1 MIKTIDGITF
11 KNMVDYAVRNLN
23 KHRKT
28 VNQLNVFPV
37 PDGDTGTNMVTTI
50 HKGLLAV
57 NETLIKLPEISRK
70 FAHSVV
76 FEARGNSGV
85 IVSQFLKGLSEQ
97 FYDHDTVDGEQF
109 IGALEQGVKSAY
121 AAVAIPVEGTMLT
134 VLKDA
139 TAAVRERAY
148 PGQDIREIVSLLLEH
163 AKQSLEHTPELLPVL
178 KESGVVDSGGAGIV
192 YLFEGMKMYLGGENP
207 EDAVAAE
214 GEQAATVD
222 YDAFD
227 RDSTFQYGYCT
238 ELLVQLLNGYE
249 DFDPAAFKEQLAAIG
264 DSLVISAQG
273 GKVRVHI
280 HTKTPEQVFA
290 LCHRYG
296 EFLSLKVE
304 NMTVQHTELNKKF
317 LFSQEKTDS
326 AFAVAAVAYDAEI
339 QKLLI
344 NMGADVSIYT
354 EEGVST
360 KDYIEAF
367 DKLGKEQIIVFPNN
381 SDAVMAALQAKKLYD
396 KAKIIVINSRNLA
409 ECYAALPLIDF
420 SESDA
425 EVIADQIVSIMNNLY
440 VVSVA
445 QRKNPIQYRDHNIYQ
460 NEYYSF
466 SGKELLLIGK
476 TLEETVVR
484 TVEQTL
490 MQQEKEIITLFH
502 TRSLPDEQLES
513 MLNGIEAL
521 GICVEIFTVPVEK
534 LPSELVLSF
543 E

>member
-57 NETLIKLPEISRK
+57 NETLIKLPDISRK

-121 AAVAIPVEGTMLT
+121 AAVATPVEGTMLT

-139 TAAVRERAY
+139 TAAVRERSY

-163 AKQSLEHTPELLPVL
+163 AKVSLDHTPELLPVL

-207 EDAVAAE
+207 EDVVATE
-214 GEQAATVD
+214 SDQAPTVD

-249 DFDPAAFKEQLAAIG
+249 DFDPAAFKEQLSAIG

-280 HTKTPEQVFA
+280 HTKTPEQVFS

-296 EFLSLKVE
+296 EFLTLKVE

-344 NMGADVSIYT
+344 NMGADVSIYN

-396 KAKIIVINSRNLA
+396 KAKVIVINSRNLA

-420 SESDA
+420 AESDA
-425 EVIADQIVSIMNNLY
+425 DVVADQIVSIMNNLY

-490 MQQEKEIITLFH
+490 NNQAKEIITLFH
-502 TRSLPDEQLES
+502 TRSLPDKQLES
-513 MLNGIEAL
+513 MLSGIEAL

>member
-1 MIKTIDGITF
+1 MTKMIDGITF

-28 VNQLNVFPV
+28 VNQLNVFPI

-50 HKGLLAV
+50 HKGLLSV
-57 NETLIKLPEISRK
+57 GETLVDLPAISRR
-70 FAHSVV
+70 FAHAVV

-97 FYDHDTVDGEQF
+97 FYDHDYVDGAVF
-109 IGALEQGVKSAY
+109 INALERGVKSAY
-121 AAVAIPVEGTMLT
+121 AAVATPVEGTMLT
-134 VLKDA
+134 VLKEA
-139 TAAVRERAY
+139 TAAVRERFH
-148 PGQDIREIVSLLLEH
+148 PGQSIEEILSLLLEH
-163 AKQSLEHTPELLPVL
+163 AKVSLEHTPDLLPVL
-178 KESGVVDSGGAGIV
+178 RESGVVDSGGAGIV
-192 YLFEGMKMYLGGENP
+192 YLFEGMRMYLVGEEP
-207 EDAVAAE
+207 ESAVSE
-214 GEQAATVD
+214 GEQTATVD

-227 RDSTFQYGYCT
+227 RDSRFEFGYCT

-249 DFDPAAFKEQLAAIG
+249 DFDPAVFKEQLQALG

-273 GKVRVHI
+273 DKVRVHI
-280 HTKTPEQVFA
+280 HTKAPEQVFA

-296 EFLSLKVE
+296 EFLTLKVE

-317 LFSQEKTDS
+317 LLSREKTDS
-326 AFAVAAVAYDAEI
+326 AFGVVAVAHDAEI

-344 NMGADVSIYT
+344 HMGADLSIYN

-360 KDYIEAF
+360 KDYIDAF
-367 DKLGKEQIIVFPNN
+367 DKLNKDCILVFPNS
-381 SDAVMAALQAKKLYD
+381 SDAVMAALQAKKLYN
-396 KAKIIVINSRNLA
+396 KAKVTVINSRGLA

-420 SESDA
+420 TESDA
-425 EVIADQIVSIMNNLY
+425 EQVADQITSIINNLY

-445 QRKNPIQYRDHNIYQ
+445 QRKNPIQYRDQNIYQ

-476 TLEETVVR
+476 SLEETVIR

-490 MQQEKEIITLFH
+490 VQQEKEIITLFH
-502 TRSLPDEQLES
+502 RRSLPHGLLEDI
-513 MLNGIEAL
+513 LRGIESL

-534 LPSELVLSF
+534 LTSEMVLSF

>member
-1 MIKTIDGITF
+1 MTKLIDGVTF

-57 NETLIKLPEISRK
+57 GESLIDLPSVSRK

-85 IVSQFLKGLSEQ
+85 IVSQFLKGLSER
-97 FYDHDTVDGEQF
+97 FYELNQVDGAVF
-109 IGALEQGVKSAY
+109 IHALEQGVESAY
-121 AAVAIPVEGTMLT
+121 ASVATPVEGTMLT

-139 TAAVRERAY
+139 TRAVRDRYY
-148 PGQDIREIVSLLLEH
+148 PGQDIEEIVSLFLDY
-163 AKQSLEHTPELLPVL
+163 AKVSLEHTPELLPVL

-192 YLFEGMKMYLGGENP
+192 YLFEGMKMYLNGEDP
-207 EDAVAAE
+207 EATVAVE
-214 GEQAATVD
+214 SQATAVD
-222 YDAFD
+222 YDAFH
-227 RDSTFQYGYCT
+227 RDSRFEHGYCT
-238 ELLVQLLNGYE
+238 ELLIQLLNGRE
-249 DFDPAAFKEQLAAIG
+249 EFDHSIFKDHLAQLG
-264 DSLVISAQG
+264 DSLVTSHQG
-273 GKVRVHI
+273 DKVRVHV
-280 HTKTPEQVFA
+280 HTHYPEQIFA

-296 EFLSLKVE
+296 EFLTLKVE

-326 AFAVAAVAYDAEI
+326 AFGVVAVAYDATV
-339 QKLLI
+339 QKLFI
-344 NMGADVSIYT
+344 DMGADVSIYN

-360 KDYIEAF
+360 RDYIEAF
-367 DKLGKEQIIVFPNN
+367 DKLGKNQILVFPNS

-396 KAKIIVINSRNLA
+396 KATIAVINSRGVA

-420 SESDA
+420 AESDV
-425 EVIADQIVSIMNNLY
+425 EQVADQAVSVINNLY

-445 QRKNPIQYRDHNIYQ
+445 QRKKPIQYREQNIYQ

-490 MQQEKEIITLFH
+490 VQQNKEIITLFH
-502 TRSLPDEQLES
+502 KRSASPALLES
-513 MLNGIEAL
+513 ILQGIEAL
-521 GICVEIFTVPVEK
+521 GICVEIFTVPVDD

>member
-121 AAVAIPVEGTMLT
+121 AAVATPVEGTMLT
-134 VLKDA
+134 VLKEA
-139 TAAVRERAY
+139 TAAVRERSY

-163 AKQSLEHTPELLPVL
+163 AKVSLDHTPELLPVL

-207 EDAVAAE
+207 EDVVATE
-214 GEQAATVD
+214 GDQAPTVD

-249 DFDPAAFKEQLAAIG
+249 DFDPAAFKEQLSAIG

-280 HTKTPEQVFA
+280 HTKTPEQVFS

-296 EFLSLKVE
+296 EFLTLKVE

-326 AFAVAAVAYDAEI
+326 TFAVAAVAYDAEI

-344 NMGADVSIYT
+344 NMGADVSIYN

-367 DKLGKEQIIVFPNN
+367 DKLGKQQIIVFPNN

-420 SESDA
+420 SEGDA
-425 EVIADQIVSIMNNLY
+425 DVVADQIVSIMNNLY

-490 MQQEKEIITLFH
+490 NNQAKEIITLFH

-534 LPSELVLSF
+534 LPSDLVLSF

>member
-121 AAVAIPVEGTMLT
+121 AAVATPVEGTMLT

-139 TAAVRERAY
+139 TAAVRERSY

-163 AKQSLEHTPELLPVL
+163 AKVSLDRTPELLPVL

-207 EDAVAAE
+207 EDVVATE
-214 GEQAATVD
+214 GEQAPTVD

-249 DFDPAAFKEQLAAIG
+249 DFDPAAFKEQLSAIG

-280 HTKTPEQVFA
+280 HTKTPEQVFS

-296 EFLSLKVE
+296 EFLTLKVE

-344 NMGADVSIYT
+344 NMGADVSIYN

-396 KAKIIVINSRNLA
+396 KAKIIVINSRSLA

-425 EVIADQIVSIMNNLY
+425 DVVADQIVSIMNNLY

-490 MQQEKEIITLFH
+490 NNQAKEIITLFH

-513 MLNGIEAL
+513 MLSGIEAL

-534 LPSELVLSF
+534 LPSDLVLSF

>member
-121 AAVAIPVEGTMLT
+121 AAVATPVEGTMLT

-139 TAAVRERAY
+139 TAAVRERSY

-163 AKQSLEHTPELLPVL
+163 AKVSLDHTPELLPVL

-207 EDAVAAE
+207 EDVVATE
-214 GEQAATVD
+214 GDQAPTVD

-249 DFDPAAFKEQLAAIG
+249 DFDPVAFKEQLSAIG

-280 HTKTPEQVFA
+280 HTKTPEQVFS

-296 EFLSLKVE
+296 EFLTLKVE

-326 AFAVAAVAYDAEI
+326 TFAVAAVAYDAEI

-344 NMGADVSIYT
+344 NMGADVSIYN

-396 KAKIIVINSRNLA
+396 KAKIIVINSRSLA

-425 EVIADQIVSIMNNLY
+425 DVVADQIVSIMNNLY

-490 MQQEKEIITLFH
+490 NNQAKEIITLFH

-513 MLNGIEAL
+513 MLSGIEAL

-534 LPSELVLSF
+534 LPSDLVLSF

>member
-57 NETLIKLPEISRK
+57 NETLIKLPDISRK

-121 AAVAIPVEGTMLT
+121 AAVATPVEGTMLT

-139 TAAVRERAY
+139 TAAVRERSY

-163 AKQSLEHTPELLPVL
+163 AKVSLDHTPELLPVL

-207 EDAVAAE
+207 EDVVATE
-214 GEQAATVD
+214 GEQAPTVD

-249 DFDPAAFKEQLAAIG
+249 DFDPAAFKEQLSAIG

-280 HTKTPEQVFA
+280 HTKTPEQVFS

-296 EFLSLKVE
+296 EFLTLKVE

-326 AFAVAAVAYDAEI
+326 TFAVAAVAYDAEI

-344 NMGADVSIYT
+344 NMGADVSIYN

-420 SESDA
+420 AESDA
-425 EVIADQIVSIMNNLY
+425 DVVADQIVSIMNNLY

-490 MQQEKEIITLFH
+490 NNQAKEIITLFH
-502 TRSLPDEQLES
+502 TRSLPDQQLENILS
-513 MLNGIEAL
+513 GIEAL

>member
-50 HKGLLAV
+50 HKGLLGV
-57 NETLIKLPEISRK
+57 NETLICLPEISRK

-97 FYDHDTVDGEQF
+97 FYDSDTVDGEQF

-121 AAVAIPVEGTMLT
+121 AAVANPVEGTMLT

-139 TAAVRERAY
+139 TAAVRERSY
-148 PGQDIREIVSLLLEH
+148 PGQDIREIVSLLLEY
-163 AKQSLEHTPELLPVL
+163 AKVSLDHTPELLPVL

-192 YLFEGMKMYLGGENP
+192 YLFEGMKMYLGGEDP
-207 EDAVAAE
+207 EAVVAAE
-214 GEQAATVD
+214 GERAATVD

-227 RDSTFQYGYCT
+227 RDSTFDYGYCT

-249 DFDPAAFKEQLAAIG
+249 DFDPADFKEQLSLLG

-280 HTKTPEQVFA
+280 HTKAPEQVFA

-296 EFLSLKVE
+296 EFLTLKVE

-326 AFAVAAVAYDAEI
+326 AFAVAAVAYDAAI

-344 NMGADVSIYT
+344 NMGADVSIYN

-381 SDAVMAALQAKKLYD
+381 SDAVMAALQAKKLYQ
-396 KAKIIVINSRNLA
+396 KAKVVVINSRNLA

-425 EVIADQIVSIMNNLY
+425 DAVADQIVSIMNNLY

-490 MQQEKEIITLFH
+490 TNQEKEIITLFH
-502 TRSLPDEQLES
+502 TRSMSDQQLETI
-513 MLNGIEAL
+513 LEGIEAL

>member
-1 MIKTIDGITF
+1 MTNMIDGVTF

-23 KHRKT
+23 KHRKV

-50 HKGLLAV
+50 HKGLMAV
-57 NETLIKLPEISRK
+57 HESLVDLPSVSRK

-85 IVSQFLKGLSEQ
+85 IVSQFLKGVAER
-97 FYDHDTVDGEQF
+97 FYDHDKVDGAVF
-109 IGALEQGVKSAY
+109 IHALEKGVESAY
-121 AAVAIPVEGTMLT
+121 AAVATPVEGTMLT

-139 TAAVRERAY
+139 THAVRDRYY
-148 PGQDIREIVSLLLEH
+148 PGQNIEEIVSLLIDY
-163 AKQSLEHTPELLPVL
+163 AKVSLEHTPELLPVL

-192 YLFEGMKMYLGGENP
+192 YLFEGMKMYLDGQDP
-207 EDAVAAE
+207 EAVIAEEGQTAA
-214 GEQAATVD
+214 VD

-227 RDSTFQYGYCT
+227 RNSRFEYGYCT
-238 ELLVQLLNGYE
+238 ELLVQLLNGRE
-249 DFDPAAFKEQLAAIG
+249 AFDHAIFKEQLAQLG
-264 DSLVISAQG
+264 DSLVTSHQG
-273 GKVRVHI
+273 DKVRVHI
-280 HTKTPEQVFA
+280 HTHYPEQIFS

-296 EFLSLKVE
+296 EFLTLKVE

-317 LFSQEKTDS
+317 LISQEKNDS
-326 AFAVAAVAYDAEI
+326 DFGVVAVAYDATF
-339 QKLLI
+339 QKLFI
-344 NMGADVSIYT
+344 EMGADVSIYN

-360 KDYIEAF
+360 RDYMEAF
-367 DKLGKEQIIVFPNN
+367 DKLGQQQILVFPNS
-381 SDAVMAALQAKKLYD
+381 SDAVMTALQAKKLYQ
-396 KAKIIVINSRNLA
+396 KARIKVINSRGIA

-420 SESDA
+420 SESDV
-425 EVIADQIVSIMNNLY
+425 ESVADQVTSVINNLY

-445 QRKNPIQYRDHNIYQ
+445 QRKNPIRYREQDITQ

-490 MQQEKEIITLFH
+490 TQQGKEIITLFH
-502 TRSLPDEQLES
+502 KRTASQEMLES
-513 MLNGIEAL
+513 ILRDIEAL
-521 GICVEIFTVPVEK
+521 GICVEIFTVPADH
-534 LPSELVLSF
+534 LPSEMVLSF